1 MELKKRED
9 IVDNYIFTKDSSK
22 GSIQLNSGILDIYI
36 VGRKFWEHGLCL
48 ILGYRISINDYTKQK
63 PASKL

>member
-1 MELKKRED
+1 MELTKRED

-36 VGRKFWEHGLCL
+36 VGRKFWESGLCL